1 MKKEQET
8 QTNILHIGGDAKGP
22 IQLGG
27 SNNTQNVSYS
37 SNDAIGEVLTKAIE
51 AVRTSQLNSLDKDD
65 VLHSLQQLQKLSQQE
80 KTPDVIKRAK
90 EKLDVVQSVIKV
102 GTDLGNLV
110 LPYLPVIANYFLS

>member
-8 QTNILHIGGDAKGP
+8 QTNVLHIEGDANGP
-22 IQLGG
+22 IQVGG
-27 SNNTQNVSYS
+27 SSNIQNVSYS
-37 SNDAIGEVLTKAIE
+37 SNDAVGEALVKIIE
-51 AVRTSQLNSLDKDD
+51 AVKTSQLGSFDKED

-110 LPYLPVIANYFLS
+110 LPYLPVITNYFLS